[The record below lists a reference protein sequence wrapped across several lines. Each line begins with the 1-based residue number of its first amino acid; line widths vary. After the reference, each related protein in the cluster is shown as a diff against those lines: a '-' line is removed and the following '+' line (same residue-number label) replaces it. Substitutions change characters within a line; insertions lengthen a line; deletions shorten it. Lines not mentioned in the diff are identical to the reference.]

1 MSDLNIALILK
12 FIDQATAPA
21 RAAMQ
26 NIQGAAERV
35 ERFGAAQMA
44 QGTAMQEVA
53 RRNTSEL
60 QGQAMA
66 TVATAVALAASLN
79 PAIAFEA
86 QMSKVGA
93 VSRATAEEQKALA
106 DAALRESVRTRFT
119 ATQTA
124 EAMESLSMAGL
135 TAAQT
140 MEVLPGVLDL
150 AAASGENLGNTSK
163 IATEILAGFRLDV
176 DQMARVG
183 DVLTNTFTSAQTDLQ
198 GLGLTMSYAAP
209 VAAGLGVELETTAAM
224 AGLLADR
231 GLAGEKGGTA
241 LRAILSR
248 LAAPSTDARRALD
261 DLGVSITDADGNMR
275 ALPEILAEMN
285 TAMDGMG
292 DAARTELNTVIFGME
307 AAGAA
312 NILMAE
318 AGVGAL
324 QDYIESLRE
333 TGTAAEI
340 AARMMDN
347 TRGNIDRMLSAIQF
361 MQVMIGRGF
370 NPVLDD
376 LTERVIPIA
385 MEIGNWADAN
395 EGLVNTIGWVVA
407 GMVLLNI
414 GVLAAQWGFWLL
426 FGWLGKAR
434 WAFGML
440 SLVGGKLVAWMTAAF
455 GPAMLVASAAIMR
468 GIVAGASM
476 AGTAVGWLIVQ
487 FMRLVGAAIW
497 IGRAL
502 AIAGRALLTNP
513 FFLAIAAVAAAVYVI
528 YDNWDGITAYFTG
541 KFDRVK
547 AAFEGGFLAGLIAL
561 WQEFNIFTL
570 IRDAAEGLFTYLT
583 GWTFEQVGA
592 ALIGFIGFNP
602 FTELRDAAEG
612 VFTYL
617 TGWTFD
623 QISAALRGAFDI
635 DLYAAGVALIKSLI
649 AGIWSLLT
657 GLGGRIAAE
666 IKNGVAGVFGG
677 GDGAPV
683 APSGG
688 SGTSRR
694 LGRDSGGVVRPGFL
708 YEINER
714 GTEFFQPSMPGSVI
728 RGTDLARGG
737 GASGAGPSIQ
747 IGDIHVHAAPGMD
760 PRAIAREVERQL
772 RASFSQRHS
781 LHDGGLT

>member
-12 FIDQATAPA
+12 FVDQATAPA

-60 QGQAMA
+60 KGQAMA

-209 VAAGLGVELETTAAM
+209 VAAGLGVELETTAGM

-395 EGLVNTIGWVVA
+395 QGLVSTIGWVVA

-414 GVLAAQWGFWLL
+414 GALAAQWGFWLL
-426 FGWLGKAR
+426 FGWMGKLRVALGALFV
-434 WAFGML
+434 AFGWLGRALAFLAFGSMPVL
-440 SLVGGKLVAWMTAAF
+440 RVALLALANGLLFVARMGLLAFWGLRALGGYLLAIAGRVALAAVAVFQAVGGALM
-455 GPAMLVASAAIMR
+455 
-468 GIVAGASM
+468 
-476 AGTAVGWLIVQ
+476 WL
-487 FMRLVGAAIW
+487 
-497 IGRAL
+497 GRAL

-513 FFLAIAAVAAAVYVI
+513 IFLAIAAVAAAVYVI

-547 AAFEGGFLAGLIAL
+547 AAFEDGFLAGLIAL

-617 TGWTFD
+617 TG
-623 QISAALRGAFDI
+623 
-635 DLYAAGVALIKSLI
+635 
-649 AGIWSLLT
+649 
-657 GLGGRIAAE
+657 
-666 IKNGVAGVFGG
+666 
-677 GDGAPV
+677 
-683 APSGG
+683 
-688 SGTSRR
+688 
-694 LGRDSGGVVRPGFL
+694 
-708 YEINER
+708 
-714 GTEFFQPSMPGSVI
+714 
-728 RGTDLARGG
+728 
-737 GASGAGPSIQ
+737 
-747 IGDIHVHAAPGMD
+747 
-760 PRAIAREVERQL
+760 
-772 RASFSQRHS
+772 
-781 LHDGGLT
+781 